1 MSIYLVDAAK
11 NVMWS
16 KRPVMLLV
24 WRDVNIMHLT
34 SLTKF
39 FENLNSISNIFQEP
53 HYLLIFTG
61 SAAIYISLRSSQPV
75 EKHEVPSLRFSTTG
89 KTYLVKFELQHE

>member
-16 KRPVMLLV
+16 KRPVILLV

-39 FENLNSISNIFQEP
+39 FENLNSMSNIFQEP
-53 HYLLIFTG
+53 HYLLIVTG
-61 SAAIYISLRSSQPV
+61 SAAIYISLRSIQP
-75 EKHEVPSLRFSTTG
+75 
-89 KTYLVKFELQHE
+89 KFPC